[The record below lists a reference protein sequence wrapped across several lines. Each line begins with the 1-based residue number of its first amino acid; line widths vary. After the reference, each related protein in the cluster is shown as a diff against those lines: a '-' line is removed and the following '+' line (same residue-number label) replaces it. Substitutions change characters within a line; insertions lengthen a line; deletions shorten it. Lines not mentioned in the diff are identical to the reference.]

1 MHPDSSPAEF
11 HVIPLFLSRKRG
23 NRRHENR
30 RRNTAGWTSSSGK
43 NNAQWL
49 VVRAVIH
56 ERNPRSVHQLHPNN
70 RDPRVSL
77 LDLRVKTR
85 AASPNA
91 VSIARQ
97 GKGDQCSLCSAE
109 SPARLKQH

>member
-11 HVIPLFLSRKRG
+11 QAIPLFLSRKRG

-56 ERNPRSVHQLHPNN
+56 ERNTRSVHQLHPNN

-77 LDLRVKTR
+77 LDLRVKTL

-91 VSIARQ
+91 DSIARQ
-97 GKGDQCSLCSAE
+97 CKGHYYSLS
-109 SPARLKQH
+109 SSI

>member
-11 HVIPLFLSRKRG
+11 QAIPLFLSRKRG

-30 RRNTAGWTSSSGK
+30 RRNTAGWTSLSEK
-43 NNAQWL
+43 NNEHRLLA
-49 VVRAVIH
+49 RAVIR
-56 ERNPRSVHQLHPNN
+56 ERNPKFSHPLHPNN
-70 RDPRVSL
+70 RDRRVSV

-91 VSIARQ
+91 VSIARPD
-97 GKGDQCSLCSAE
+97 KAAQCSPYLAE
-109 SPARLKQH
+109 SPARSERH